1 MRIYSLAFFDLGQPQ
16 HQLGCLFVF
25 FLFSSASVILT
36 YEVNISNLFAFQT

>member
-25 FLFSSASVILT
+25 LPEGEPARVLLHFRDENRTKLR
-36 YEVNISNLFAFQT
+36 